1 MEISTRAIGLIL
13 SLIGGT
19 GAIAS
24 VVVLFLI
31 QGSCPIVLE
40 FYHAALIFLMP
51 VFIVILIIG
60 FYLYLKKE
68 EVRIKT
74 IVKATKIEKILT
86 PEERRIIEF
95 LKGKKNVTQ
104 ADIRK
109 ALGMPRSTLSVL
121 LSKMEKRKLIKREKV
136 GKRNYVIPM
145 KGF

>member
-31 QGSCPIVLE
+31 QGGCPIVLE